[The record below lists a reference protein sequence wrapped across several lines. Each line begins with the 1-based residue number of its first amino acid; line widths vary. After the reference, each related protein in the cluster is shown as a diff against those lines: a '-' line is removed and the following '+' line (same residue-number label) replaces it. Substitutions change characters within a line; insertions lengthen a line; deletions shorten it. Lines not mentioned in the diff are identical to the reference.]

1 MPKESA
7 GLLIYRHRA
16 GAVQYL
22 LVHPGGPLWKS
33 KDLGAW
39 TLPKGEIQ
47 SSEDPLTAAQREV
60 REELGFCPTGA
71 FIPLSPIRQ
80 KGGKLVR
87 AWAIE
92 ADWDTATLCSNTFKL
107 AWPPRSGKLLDFPE
121 VDRAEYFDL
130 AIARTKINPAQVPLL
145 DELERRLTY
154 LDPQDAGSGKRG

>member
-16 GAVQYL
+16 GALQYL
-22 LVHPGGPLWKS
+22 LVHPGGPLWKN

-39 TLPKGEIQ
+39 TIPKGEIQ
-47 SSEDPLTAAQREV
+47 ASEEPLTAAQREV

-71 FIPLSPIRQ
+71 FTALSPVRQ

-92 ADWDTATLCSNTFKL
+92 ADWDTGALSSNTFKL
-107 AWPPRSGKLLDFPE
+107 AWPPRSGKLQDFPE
-121 VDRAEYFDL
+121 VDQAEYFDL
-130 AIARTKINPAQVPLL
+130 AMAVSKINPAQVPLL
-145 DELERRLTY
+145 KELESRLTS
-154 LDPQDAGSGKRG
+154 LGPKDSSSDKRG